1 MRGFSSDCTVRCGSR
16 NWCRNWDKSFKSTIV
31 CTCMNRDSLLGKIL
45 RPIDYLSRAIQKI
58 KGLMKEEKPK
68 LVNLTPHDV
77 VIRQNEED
85 IVIPKSEKVARVK
98 EREKH
103 IQTID
108 GVRVTDIYYEETL
121 NLPEPKENTYYIV
134 SIVVAY
140 ANRYRRDLFFPDGLN
155 AYRDEKGQ
163 IEAVPGLR
171 RIVEAP
177 RATEKIADF
186 FNITRE

>member
-1 MRGFSSDCTVRCGSR
+1 MT
-16 NWCRNWDKSFKSTIV
+16 KS
-31 CTCMNRDSLLGKIL
+31 SLLDVAL
-45 RPIDYLSRAIQKI
+45 HPIRSLSRAIQKFKDI
-58 KGLMKEEKPK
+58 FKKEEPI

-77 VIRQNEED
+77 IIRQDGED
-85 IVIPKSEKVARVK
+85 IVISRSDKVARVK
-98 EREKH
+98 ETEIH
-103 IQTID
+103 TETID
-108 GVRVTDIYYEETL
+108 GVQVTDIYYDKTL

-140 ANRYRRDLFFPDGLN
+140 ANSNRQDLVFPDGLN

-177 RATEKIADF
+177 GPAVKIAGF
-186 FNITRE
+186 FNPDKKDRTERNSF

>member
-1 MRGFSSDCTVRCGSR
+1 M
-16 NWCRNWDKSFKSTIV
+16 K
-31 CTCMNRDSLLGKIL
+31 RDSLFGKIR
-45 RPIDYLSRAIQKI
+45 RPIDYISKVIQKI

-77 VIRQNEED
+77 VIRQDGGD

-103 IQTID
+103 IQNID
-108 GVRVTDIYYEETL
+108 GIRITDIYYEETL

-140 ANRYRRDLFFPDGLN
+140 ANRHRRDLFFPDGLN